1 MTSPLYDALLED
13 IKTAMKARDND
24 TLTTLRTMNAQ
35 IKDATINQGKD
46 IADTDVATV
55 LAKAIKQ
62 RLDSAAQ
69 FREGDR
75 LDLAETEEKE
85 IEILRKY
92 QPQQLTESEI
102 EALVRRCAG
111 EVGAAGKQ
119 DMGKLMGALMP
130 QVKGRADGKLVNQI
144 VMRVLGE

>member
-1 MTSPLYDALLED
+1 MTSPLYDALLDD

-24 TLTTLRTMNAQ
+24 TLITLRTMNAQ
-35 IKDATINQGKD
+35 IKDATVNQGKG
-46 IADTDVATV
+46 IADADVATV

-69 FREGDR
+69 FREGNR
-75 LDLAETEEKE
+75 VDLAETEEKE

-102 EALVRRCAG
+102 EALVRRCASD
-111 EVGAAGKQ
+111 VGAAGKQ
-119 DMGKLMGALMP
+119 DVGKLMGALMP
-130 QVKGRADGKLVNQI
+130 QVKGKADGKLVNQI